1 MQIDIVVKAK
11 KALKPQSPAART
23 PSEQEG

>member
-1 MQIDIVVKAK
+1 MQIEIVVKAK
-11 KALKPQSPAART
+11 KALKPQFPAART